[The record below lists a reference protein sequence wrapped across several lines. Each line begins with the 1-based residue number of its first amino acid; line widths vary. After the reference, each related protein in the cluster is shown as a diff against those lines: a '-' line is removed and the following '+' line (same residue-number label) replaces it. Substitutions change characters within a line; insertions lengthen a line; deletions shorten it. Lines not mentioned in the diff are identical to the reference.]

1 MLSHPACVHHCPAV
15 TKCICV
21 VSLLQGAAAMLAVL
35 PCLQELRVLQLSPGL
50 LVAPH
55 APTEQYSALTSS
67 RHLTFV
73 CLYHC
78 QLPAGAA
85 GGGCCQTSELSSCFQ

>member
-1 MLSHPACVHHCPAV
+1 MRPSLPGSDKINLCCL
-15 TKCICV
+15 
-21 VSLLQGAAAMLAVL
+21 LLQGAAAMLAVL

-50 LVAPH
+50 LAAPH
-55 APTEQYSALTSS
+55 AATEQYSALTSS
-67 RHLTFV
+67 RHLTFL

-85 GGGCCQTSELSSCFQ
+85 GGGLLPKF